1 MNKHDKYLTHVP
13 LYKATIKTA
22 TSTPRTKSA
31 SIQKVGPSIPPTRT
45 CIADSQK
52 WVTNEVSRNIIKGTT
67 TTATNPTSTTKASLM
82 CELTIVSQ
90 KDATPSEVPLKLPR

>member
-31 SIQKVGPSIPPTRT
+31 SIQKRNLDDHNLHGRF
-45 CIADSQK
+45 IAP
-52 WVTNEVSRNIIKGTT
+52 EE
-67 TTATNPTSTTKASLM
+67 AP
-82 CELTIVSQ
+82 
-90 KDATPSEVPLKLPR
+90 